1 MTRPANKHTSLQTRV
16 IVGSLSLSVTTM
28 TPIWLAWP
36 QNLACQHRLGAPWRQ
51 VGLPS
56 RHLGAPWCHLGAS
69 LAHYGNILTP
79 YWALLVAILKKIL
92 LEPSGIYFKIGLLD
106 HIWSLLGAIF
116 VNLDAI
122 LVYVD
127 AILSSCAPS
136 RYHVGAISAHIGAI
150 LALPRSGKR

>member
-16 IVGSLSLSVTTM
+16 IVGSLSLSVPTM

-36 QNLACQHRLGAPWRQ
+36 QNLACQHRLGTPRRQ
-51 VGLPS
+51 
-56 RHLGAPWCHLGAS
+56 LGAS
-69 LAHYGNILTP
+69 LAHFGNILPP

-92 LEPSGIYFKIGLLD
+92 LQPSRIYFKIGLD
-106 HIWSLLGAIF
+106 YIWSLVGAIF

-127 AILSSCAPS
+127 VILSTCAPS